1 MARKAGGCARAI
13 ALVGP
18 NGSGKT
24 SLMEALLFAAGAI
37 DRQGAVE
44 AGTAIGDASP
54 EARARHQ
61 SVELNVASFDY
72 MDDHYALIDCPGSVE
87 FQAEADFAVAASDMA
102 LVVTDP
108 DPHKAMLLRPLL
120 AELDRMG
127 VPRALF
133 VNKID
138 QAHGNVGELL
148 DALQPASNLPLVAR
162 QLPILNDDKVTGFVD
177 LALER
182 AFVYRPG
189 KQFERIEIPGEL
201 AQAETDARFHMLE
214 QLSSYDDALLE
225 QLLGDINPEPELVFG
240 DLVKEMRECLIAP
253 VFFGSALNGS
263 GMGRL
268 LKAFRHEAPD
278 PEAAAARLGAEGA
291 SAYVF
296 KTAHAGQAGKLAMA
310 RVLAGKLADG
320 AELTLPD
327 GEKARA
333 SGLFHLVGQT
343 TRKIASAETG
353 EVVAI
358 GKVES
363 AKAGDLLSAD
373 GKARAARRH
382 PAKRPPVY
390 SLAIHPKDRKDDVR
404 LTSSLAKLA
413 EEDPSIEV
421 RHDEETHELLMSGQ
435 GEGHLKT
442 AIERLRRRF
451 GVEVSTSRPRTPY
464 KETIRRGVT
473 QHGRHKKQT
482 GGHGQ
487 FGDVIVEIGPQD
499 RGSGFQFS
507 EKVTGGVVPRQW
519 IPAVGD
525 GIKDACERG
534 PLGFPVVDVKACL
547 VDGSYHSVDSSELAF
562 RTAGRIAM
570 SEGLKA
576 CQPYLLEP
584 IDKVTIYAP
593 NSATSKITSVLSGRR
608 GQILGFDGWDESPG
622 WDRIEGYL
630 PHAERQDLIV
640 ELRSLTQGL
649 ATYEAEFDHMGE
661 VTGRLADDIINSNAR
676 SAA

>member
-1 MARKAGGCARAI
+1 MANAAGGFARTI

-24 SLMEALLFAAGAI
+24 SLMEALLFTAGAI
-37 DRQGAVE
+37 PRQGTVE
-44 AGTAIGDASP
+44 AGATVGDSTP
-54 EARARHQ
+54 EARGRHQ
-61 SVELNVASFDY
+61 SVELNVATFDY
-72 MDDHYALIDCPGSVE
+72 MGERFTLLDCPGSVE
-87 FQAEADFAVAASDMA
+87 FQAESDFAIAAVDMA
-102 LVVTDP
+102 VVVTDP

-120 AELDRMG
+120 AELDRLG
-127 VPRALF
+127 VPRAVF

-148 DALQPASNLPLVAR
+148 DALQPASSVPLVAR
-162 QLPILNDDKVTGFVD
+162 QLPILDDDKVTGFID

-189 KQFERIEIPGEL
+189 QQFEQIDIPEAL
-201 AQAETDARFHMLE
+201 AQAEVDARFHMLE

-225 QLLGDINPEPELVFG
+225 QLLSDVNPERETVFG
-240 DLVKEMRECLIAP
+240 DLVREMRECLIAP
-253 VFFGSALNGS
+253 VFFGSALYDS
-263 GMGRL
+263 GIGRL
-268 LKAFRHEAPD
+268 LKAFRHEAPG
-278 PEAAAARLGAEGA
+278 PEAAAARLGVDGA

-296 KTAHAGQAGKLAMA
+296 KTAHAGQAGRLALA
-310 RVLAGKLADG
+310 RVLGGQIADG
-320 AELTLPD
+320 TELVRPD
-327 GEKARA
+327 GEKTRA
-333 SGLFHLVGQT
+333 SGLFHLLGGA
-343 TRKIASAETG
+343 TRKIADASVG
-353 EVVAI
+353 EVAAI

-363 AKAGDLLSAD
+363 AHPGDLLSAD
-373 GKARAARRH
+373 GKARAASHRPERRQ
-382 PAKRPPVY
+382 PVY
-390 SLAIHPKDRKDDVR
+390 SLAIQPKDRKDDVR

-413 EEDPSIEV
+413 EEDPALGVE
-421 RHDEETHELLMSGQ
+421 HNEETHELLVSGQ

-442 AIERLRRRF
+442 ALDRLKRRF
-451 GVEVSTSRPRTPY
+451 GVEVTTSKPRTPY
-464 KETIRRGVT
+464 KESIKKSVT

-487 FGDVIVEIGPQD
+487 FGDVIVEIGPVD
-499 RGSGFQFS
+499 RGGGVQFS

-525 GIKDACERG
+525 GVRDACERG

-547 VDGSYHSVDSSELAF
+547 IDGSYHAVDSSELAF

-584 IDKVTIYAP
+584 IDKVVVYAP
-593 NSATSKITSVLSGRR
+593 NSATSKITSVISGRR
-608 GQILGFDGWDESPG
+608 GQILGFEGWDEAQG

-649 ATYEAEFDHMGE
+649 ATFEAAYDHMGE
-661 VTGRLADDIINSNAR
+661 VSGRLADEIVNSNSR
-676 SAA
+676 HAA

>member
-1 MARKAGGCARAI
+1 MSKEGGKARAI

-37 DRQGAVE
+37 DRQGTVE
-44 AGTAIGDASP
+44 GGTSVGDGSA

-72 MDDHYALIDCPGSVE
+72 MGDRFALIDCPGSVE
-87 FQAEADFAVAASDMA
+87 FQAETDFALPVVDLAV
-102 LVVTDP
+102 VVTDP
-108 DPHKAMLLRPLL
+108 DPGKAVLLRPVFK
-120 AELDRMG
+120 ELDKLG
-127 VPRALF
+127 VPRAVF

-148 DALQPASNLPLVAR
+148 DALQPASTVPLVAR
-162 QLPILNDDKVTGFVD
+162 QLPILEDDKVTGFVD

-189 KQFERIEIPGEL
+189 KQFEQIDIPADL
-201 AQAETDARFHMLE
+201 AQAEADARFHMLE

-225 QLLGDINPEPELVFG
+225 QLLSDVNPDREMVFG
-240 DLVKEMRECLIAP
+240 DLVKEMREALIAP
-253 VFFGSALNGS
+253 VFFGSAQNGS

-268 LKAFRHEAPD
+268 LKAFRHEAPE
-278 PEAAAARLGAEGA
+278 PEAAAARLGADGA
-291 SAYVF
+291 CAYVF
-296 KTAHAGQAGKLAMA
+296 RTTHAGQAGKLAVA
-310 RVLAGKLADG
+310 RVLAGKVADG
-320 AELTLPD
+320 AELTRPD

-333 SGLFHLVGQT
+333 SGLFSPLGQAT
-343 TRKIASAETG
+343 KKIAEAAVG
-353 EVVAI
+353 EVVDI

-363 AKAGDLLSAD
+363 ARPGDLLSAD
-373 GKARAARRH
+373 GKARTAARL
-382 PAKRPPVY
+382 PARRTPVY
-390 SLAIHPKDRKDDVR
+390 SLAIFPKDRKDDVR

-413 EEDPSIEV
+413 EEDASLEV
-421 RHDEETHELLMSGQ
+421 THNEETHELLLSGQ

-442 AIERLRRRF
+442 AIDRLKRRF
-451 GVEVSTSRPRTPY
+451 GVEVTTSRPKTPY
-464 KETIRRGVT
+464 KETIKKSVT

-487 FGDVIVEIGPQD
+487 FGDVIVEIGPRQ
-499 RGSGFQFS
+499 RGEGFQFS
-507 EKVTGGVVPRQW
+507 ERVTGGVVPRQW
-519 IPAVGD
+519 IPAVED
-525 GIKDACERG
+525 GVKDAMERG
-534 PLGFPVVDVKACL
+534 PLGFPVIDVQACL
-547 VDGSYHSVDSSELAF
+547 IDGSYHTVDSSELAF

-570 SEGLKA
+570 SEGLRV

-584 IDKVTIYAP
+584 IEKVTIFAP
-593 NSATSKITSVLSGRR
+593 NSATSKINSVISGRR
-608 GQILGFDGWDESPG
+608 GQILGYDSWDEADG
-622 WDRIEGYL
+622 WDRIEAYL

-649 ATYEAEFDHMGE
+649 ATFASEFDHMGE
-661 VTGRLADDIINSNAR
+661 VSGRLADEIVQHAKP
-676 SAA
+676 AA

>member
-1 MARKAGGCARAI
+1 MAGTGGVARAI

-24 SLMEALLFAAGAI
+24 SLVESLLFTAGAI
-37 DRQGAVE
+37 DRQGSVD
-44 AGTAIGDASP
+44 AGTTVGDASP
-54 EARARHQ
+54 EARGRHQ
-61 SVELNVASFDY
+61 SVELNVASFQY
-72 MDDHYALIDCPGSVE
+72 MGDSFSLIDCPGSVE
-87 FQAEADFAVAASDMA
+87 FQAESDFPLPAVDLAV
-102 LVVTDP
+102 VVTDP
-108 DPHKAMLLRPLL
+108 DPNKAILLRPLL
-120 AELDRMG
+120 MELERLG
-127 VPRALF
+127 VPHAVF

-162 QLPILNDDKVTGFVD
+162 QLPILDDDKVTGFID

-189 KQFERIEIPGEL
+189 EQFEQIDIPADL
-201 AQAETDARFHMLE
+201 AEAETDARFHMLE

-225 QLLGDINPEPELVFG
+225 QLLSDVNPDRDLVFT

-253 VFFGSALNGS
+253 VFFGSALNGA
-263 GMGRL
+263 GMGRM
-268 LKAFRHEAPD
+268 LKMFRHEAPG
-278 PEAAAARLGAEGA
+278 PEAAAARLGADGA

-296 KTAHAGQAGKLAMA
+296 KTTHAGQAGKLALA
-310 RVLAGKLADG
+310 RVLSGKLADG
-320 AELTLPD
+320 AELSRPD

-333 SGLFHLVGQT
+333 SGLFHLLGST
-343 TRKIASAETG
+343 TRKIAAAETG
-353 EVVAI
+353 DVVAI
-358 GKVES
+358 GKVDS
-363 AKAGDLLSAD
+363 ARAGDLLTAD
-373 GKARAARRH
+373 GKARTARRQ
-382 PAKRPPVY
+382 PARRAPVY
-390 SLAIHPKDRKDDVR
+390 SLAIFPKDRKDDVR
-404 LTSSLAKLA
+404 LSSSLAKLA

-421 RHDEETHELLMSGQ
+421 RNSEETHELLLSGQ

-442 AIERLRRRF
+442 SIDRLKRRF
-451 GVEVSTSRPRTPY
+451 GVEVTTAKPRTPY
-464 KETIRRGVT
+464 KETIKKKIT

-487 FGDVIVEIGPQD
+487 FGDVIVEIGPMD
-499 RGSGFQFS
+499 RGGGFAFT

-525 GIKDACERG
+525 GVKDAMERG
-534 PLGFPVVDVKACL
+534 PLGFPVIDVQACL
-547 VDGSYHSVDSSELAF
+547 IDGSYHTVDSSELAF

-584 IDKVTIYAP
+584 IEKVTIYAP
-593 NSATSKITSVLSGRR
+593 NTATSKITSVMSGRR
-608 GQILGFDGWDESPG
+608 GQILGFDAWDESPG
-622 WDRIEGYL
+622 WDRIEAFL

-649 ATYEAEFDHMGE
+649 ATFEASFDHMGE
-661 VTGRLADDIINSNAR
+661 LTGRLADEIINHGR

>member
-1 MARKAGGCARAI
+1 MANAAGGFARTV

-24 SLMEALLFAAGAI
+24 SLMEALLFTAGAI

-44 AGTAIGDASP
+44 AGTTAGDSSP

-61 SVELNVASFDY
+61 SVELNVATFDY
-72 MDDHYALIDCPGSVE
+72 MGERFTLLDCPGSVE
-87 FQAEADFAVAASDMA
+87 FQAESDFAIAAADMA
-102 LVVTDP
+102 VVVTDP
-108 DPHKAMLLRPLL
+108 DPGKAMLLRPLL
-120 AELDRMG
+120 AELDRLG
-127 VPRALF
+127 LPRALF

-148 DALQPASNLPLVAR
+148 EALQPASSVPLVAR
-162 QLPILNDDKVTGFVD
+162 QLPILDDDKVTGFID

-182 AFVYRPG
+182 AFVYRQG
-189 KQFERIEIPGEL
+189 QQFEQIDIPKDL
-201 AQAETDARFHMLE
+201 AKAEADAHFHMLE

-225 QLLGDINPEPELVFG
+225 QLLGDINPEPQMVFG
-240 DLVKEMRECLIAP
+240 DLVKEMREGLIAP
-253 VFFGSALNGS
+253 VFFGSALNDS

-268 LKAFRHEAPD
+268 LKMFRHEAPT
-278 PEAAAARLGAEGA
+278 PQAAAARLGAEGA
-291 SAYVF
+291 CAYVF
-296 KTAHAGQAGKLAMA
+296 RTAHAGQAGKLALA
-310 RVLAGKLADG
+310 RVLAGKIADG
-320 AELTLPD
+320 AELVRPD

-333 SGLFHLVGQT
+333 SGLFHLVGQA

-358 GKVES
+358 GKVDS
-363 AKAGDLLSAD
+363 AHPGDLLSAD
-373 GKARAARRH
+373 GKARTAIRH
-382 PAKRPPVY
+382 PQQRRPVY
-390 SLAIHPKDRKDDVR
+390 SLAIQPKDRKDDVR
-404 LTSSLAKLA
+404 LSSSLAKLA
-413 EEDPSIEV
+413 EEDHALEI
-421 RHDEETHELLMSGQ
+421 RHEEETHELILSGQ

-442 AIERLRRRF
+442 SLDRLKRRY
-451 GVEVSTSRPRTPY
+451 GVEVTTSRPKTPY
-464 KETIRRGVT
+464 KESIKKAVT

-487 FGDVIVEIGPQD
+487 FGDVIVEIAPVE
-499 RGSGFQFS
+499 RGAGLLFS

-519 IPAVGD
+519 IPAVED
-525 GIKDACERG
+525 GVRDACERG

-547 VDGSYHSVDSSELAF
+547 VDGSYHAVDSSEMAF

-593 NSATSKITSVLSGRR
+593 ATATSKINSVISGRR
-608 GQILGFDGWDESPG
+608 GQILGFEGWDEAPG

-661 VTGRLADDIINSNAR
+661 VSGRLADDIVSSSSHHA
-676 SAA
+676 

>member
-1 MARKAGGCARAI
+1 MARTTGGYARAI

-44 AGTAIGDASP
+44 AGTAVGDASP

-61 SVELNVASFDY
+61 SVELNVASFDF

-87 FQAEADFAVAASDMA
+87 FLAEADFAVAAADMA

-108 DPHKAMLLRPLL
+108 DPNKAMLLRPLL
-120 AELDRMG
+120 TELDRMG

-162 QLPILNDDKVTGFVD
+162 QLPILSDDKVTGFVD

-189 KQFERIEIPGEL
+189 KQFEQIDIPEGL
-201 AQAETDARFHMLE
+201 AQAEADARFHMLE

-225 QLLGDINPEPELVFG
+225 QLLSDVNPEPKMVFG
-240 DLVKEMRECLIAP
+240 DLVEEMRKCLIAP

-268 LKAFRHEAPD
+268 LKAFRHEAPE

-310 RVLAGKLADG
+310 RVLAGKIADG

-333 SGLFHLVGQT
+333 SGLFHMVGSA

-358 GKVES
+358 GKVDT

-373 GKARAARRH
+373 GKARSASRH
-382 PAKRPPVY
+382 PARRPPVY

-413 EEDPSIEV
+413 EEDPSLEV
-421 RHDEETHELLMSGQ
+421 RHEEETHELLLSGQ

-442 AIERLRRRF
+442 AVERLKRRF

-487 FGDVIVEIGPQD
+487 FGDVIVEIGPQE
-499 RGSGFQFS
+499 RGGGFVFS

-534 PLGFPVVDVKACL
+534 PLGFPVVDVKTCL
-547 VDGSYHSVDSSELAF
+547 IDGSYHSVDSSELAF

-584 IDKVTIYAP
+584 IDKVTIFAP
-593 NSATSKITSVLSGRR
+593 SSATSKITSVLSGRR

-649 ATYEAEFDHMGE
+649 ATFEAEFDHMGE
-661 VTGRLADDIINSNAR
+661 VTGRLADEIINSNAR

>member
-1 MARKAGGCARAI
+1 MAGRGGHARAI

-24 SLMEALLFAAGAI
+24 SLMEALLFTAGAT

-44 AGTAIGDASP
+44 AGTAVGDSSP

-61 SVELNVASFDY
+61 SVELNVASFEFMGDRY
-72 MDDHYALIDCPGSVE
+72 TLIDCPGSVE
-87 FQAEADFAVAASDMA
+87 FTPEADFALPAVDLAV
-102 LVVTDP
+102 VVTDP
-108 DPHKAMLLRPLL
+108 DPGKAILLRPLL
-120 AELDRMG
+120 QELERMG
-127 VPRALF
+127 VPRLLF

-148 DALQPASNLPLVAR
+148 DALQPASSVPLVAR
-162 QLPILNDDKVTGFVD
+162 QLPILDDDKVTGFID

-189 KQFERIEIPGEL
+189 QQFEQIDIPAEL

-225 QLLGDINPEPELVFG
+225 QLLSDVNPDREMVFG
-240 DLVKEMRECLIAP
+240 DLVKELQQGLIAP
-253 VFFGSALNGS
+253 VFFGSAINDS

-268 LKAFRHEAPD
+268 LKAFRHEAPG

-291 SAYVF
+291 CAYVF
-296 KTAHAGQAGKLAMA
+296 KTTHAGQAGKLALA

-320 AELTLPD
+320 AELVHAD

-333 SGLFHLVGQT
+333 SGLFQMLGAQT
-343 TRKIASAETG
+343 KKVSGAEAG
-353 EVVAI
+353 DVVAI
-358 GKVES
+358 GKVE
-363 AKAGDLLSAD
+363 AAHAGELLSAD
-373 GKARAARRH
+373 GKAREARRQ
-382 PAKRPPVY
+382 PARRPPVY
-390 SLAIHPKDRKDDVR
+390 WQAIHPKDRKDDVR
-404 LTSSLAKLA
+404 LSSSLAKLV
-413 EEDPSIEV
+413 EEDPSLEV
-421 RHDEETHELLMSGQ
+421 LHSEETHELLLGGQ

-442 AIERLRRRF
+442 SLERLKRRF
-451 GVEVSTSRPRTPY
+451 GVEVTTSRPRTPY
-464 KETIRRGVT
+464 KESIKKAVT

-487 FGDVIVEIGPQD
+487 FGDVIVEIGPLA
-499 RGSGFQFS
+499 RGSGVEFT

-525 GIKDACERG
+525 GVKDACERG

-547 VDGSYHSVDSSELAF
+547 IDGSYHAVDSSELAF

-584 IDKVTIYAP
+584 IEKVTIYAP
-593 NSATSKITSVLSGRR
+593 NSATSKITSVVSGRR
-608 GQILGFDGWDESPG
+608 GQILGFDAWDDSPG
-622 WDRIEGYL
+622 WDRIEAYL
-630 PHAERQDLIV
+630 PHSERQDLIV

-649 ATYEAEFDHMGE
+649 ATFEGAFDHMGE
-661 VTGRLADDIINSNAR
+661 VTGRLAEEIINQAKP
-676 SAA
+676 AA

>member
-1 MARKAGGCARAI
+1 MAGTGGVARAI

-24 SLMEALLFAAGAI
+24 SLVESLLFTAGAI
-37 DRQGAVE
+37 DRQGSVD
-44 AGTAIGDASP
+44 AGTTVGDASP
-54 EARARHQ
+54 EARGRHQ
-61 SVELNVASFDY
+61 SVELNVASFQY
-72 MDDHYALIDCPGSVE
+72 MGDSFSLIDCPGSVE
-87 FQAEADFAVAASDMA
+87 FQAESDFPLPAVDLAV
-102 LVVTDP
+102 VVTDP
-108 DPHKAMLLRPLL
+108 DPNKAILLRPLL
-120 AELDRMG
+120 MELERLG
-127 VPRALF
+127 VPHAVF

-162 QLPILNDDKVTGFVD
+162 QLPILDDDKVTGFID

-189 KQFERIEIPGEL
+189 EQFEQIDIPADL
-201 AQAETDARFHMLE
+201 AEAETDARFHMLE

-225 QLLGDINPEPELVFG
+225 QLLSDVNPDRDLVFT

-253 VFFGSALNGS
+253 VFFGSALNGA
-263 GMGRL
+263 GMGRM
-268 LKAFRHEAPD
+268 LKMFRHEAPG
-278 PEAAAARLGAEGA
+278 PEAAAARLGADGA

-296 KTAHAGQAGKLAMA
+296 KTTHAGQAGKLALA
-310 RVLAGKLADG
+310 RVLSGKLADG
-320 AELTLPD
+320 AELSRPD

-333 SGLFHLVGQT
+333 SGLFHLLGST
-343 TRKIASAETG
+343 TRKIAAAETG
-353 EVVAI
+353 DVVAI
-358 GKVES
+358 GKVDS
-363 AKAGDLLSAD
+363 ARAGDLLTAD
-373 GKARAARRH
+373 GKARTARRQ
-382 PAKRPPVY
+382 PARRAPVY
-390 SLAIHPKDRKDDVR
+390 SLAIFPKDRKDDVR
-404 LTSSLAKLA
+404 LSSSLAKLA

-421 RHDEETHELLMSGQ
+421 RNSEETHELLLSGQ

-442 AIERLRRRF
+442 SIDRLKRRF
-451 GVEVSTSRPRTPY
+451 GVEVTTAKPRTPY
-464 KETIRRGVT
+464 KETIKKKIT

-487 FGDVIVEIGPQD
+487 FGDVIVEIGPMD
-499 RGSGFQFS
+499 RGGGFAFT

-525 GIKDACERG
+525 GVKDAMERG
-534 PLGFPVVDVKACL
+534 PLGFPVIDVQACL
-547 VDGSYHSVDSSELAF
+547 IDGSYHTVDSSELAF

-584 IDKVTIYAP
+584 IEKVTIYAP
-593 NSATSKITSVLSGRR
+593 NTATSKITSVMSGRR
-608 GQILGFDGWDESPG
+608 GQILGFDAWDESPG
-622 WDRIEGYL
+622 WDKIEAYL

-649 ATYEAEFDHMGE
+649 ATFEASFDHMGE
-661 VTGRLADDIINSNAR
+661 LTGRLADEIINHGR

>member
-1 MARKAGGCARAI
+1 MANAAGGFARTV

-24 SLMEALLFAAGAI
+24 SLMEALLFTAGAI

-44 AGTAIGDASP
+44 AGTTAGDSSP

-61 SVELNVASFDY
+61 SVELNVATFDY
-72 MDDHYALIDCPGSVE
+72 MGERFTLLDCPGSVE
-87 FQAEADFAVAASDMA
+87 FQAESDFAIAAADMA
-102 LVVTDP
+102 VVVTDP
-108 DPHKAMLLRPLL
+108 DPGKAMLLRPLL
-120 AELDRMG
+120 AELDRLG
-127 VPRALF
+127 LPRALF

-148 DALQPASNLPLVAR
+148 EALQPASSVPLVAR
-162 QLPILNDDKVTGFVD
+162 QLPILDDDKVTGFID

-182 AFVYRPG
+182 AFVYRQG
-189 KQFERIEIPGEL
+189 QQFEQIDIPKDL
-201 AQAETDARFHMLE
+201 AKAEADAHFHMLE

-225 QLLGDINPEPELVFG
+225 QLLGDINPEPQMVFG
-240 DLVKEMRECLIAP
+240 DLVKEMREGLIAP
-253 VFFGSALNGS
+253 VFFGSALNDS

-268 LKAFRHEAPD
+268 LKMFRHEAPT
-278 PEAAAARLGAEGA
+278 PQAAAARLGAEGA
-291 SAYVF
+291 CAYVF
-296 KTAHAGQAGKLAMA
+296 RTAHAGQAGKLALA
-310 RVLAGKLADG
+310 RVLAGKIADG
-320 AELTLPD
+320 AELVRPD

-333 SGLFHLVGQT
+333 SGLFHMVGQA

-358 GKVES
+358 GKVDS
-363 AKAGDLLSAD
+363 AHPGDLLSAD
-373 GKARAARRH
+373 GKARTAIRH
-382 PAKRPPVY
+382 PQQRRPVY
-390 SLAIHPKDRKDDVR
+390 SLAIQPKDRKDDVR
-404 LTSSLAKLA
+404 LSSSLAKLA
-413 EEDPSIEV
+413 EEDHALEI
-421 RHDEETHELLMSGQ
+421 RHEEETHELILSGQ

-442 AIERLRRRF
+442 SLDRLKRRY
-451 GVEVSTSRPRTPY
+451 GVEVTTSRPKTPY
-464 KETIRRGVT
+464 KESIKKAVT

-487 FGDVIVEIGPQD
+487 FGDVIVEIAPVE
-499 RGSGFQFS
+499 RGAGLLFS

-519 IPAVGD
+519 IPAVED
-525 GIKDACERG
+525 GVRDACERG

-547 VDGSYHSVDSSELAF
+547 VDGSYHAVDSSEMAF

-593 NSATSKITSVLSGRR
+593 ATATSKINSVISGRR
-608 GQILGFDGWDESPG
+608 GQILGFEGWDEAPG

-661 VTGRLADDIINSNAR
+661 VSGRLADDIVSSSSHHA
-676 SAA
+676 

>member
-1 MARKAGGCARAI
+1 MANAAGGFARTV

-24 SLMEALLFAAGAI
+24 SLMEALLFTAGAI

-44 AGTAIGDASP
+44 AGTTAGDSSP

-61 SVELNVASFDY
+61 SVELNVATFDY
-72 MDDHYALIDCPGSVE
+72 MGERFTLLDCPGSVE
-87 FQAEADFAVAASDMA
+87 FQAESDFAIAAADMA
-102 LVVTDP
+102 VVVTDP
-108 DPHKAMLLRPLL
+108 DPGKAMLLRPLL
-120 AELDRMG
+120 AELDRLG
-127 VPRALF
+127 LPRALF

-148 DALQPASNLPLVAR
+148 EALQPASSVPLVAR
-162 QLPILNDDKVTGFVD
+162 QLPILDDDKVTGFID

-182 AFVYRPG
+182 AFVYRQG
-189 KQFERIEIPGEL
+189 QQFEQIDIPKDL
-201 AQAETDARFHMLE
+201 AKAEADAHFHMLE

-225 QLLGDINPEPELVFG
+225 QLLGDINPEPQMVFG
-240 DLVKEMRECLIAP
+240 DLVKEMREGLIAP
-253 VFFGSALNGS
+253 VFFGSALNDS

-268 LKAFRHEAPD
+268 LKMFRHEAPT
-278 PEAAAARLGAEGA
+278 PQAAAARLGAEGA
-291 SAYVF
+291 CAYVF
-296 KTAHAGQAGKLAMA
+296 RTAHAGQAGKLALA
-310 RVLAGKLADG
+310 RVLAGKIADG
-320 AELTLPD
+320 AELVRPD

-333 SGLFHLVGQT
+333 SGLFHMVGQA

-358 GKVES
+358 GKVDS
-363 AKAGDLLSAD
+363 AHPGDLLSAD
-373 GKARAARRH
+373 GKARTAIRH
-382 PAKRPPVY
+382 PPQRRPVY
-390 SLAIHPKDRKDDVR
+390 SLAIQPKDRKDDVR
-404 LTSSLAKLA
+404 LSSSLAKLA
-413 EEDPSIEV
+413 EEDHALEI
-421 RHDEETHELLMSGQ
+421 RHEEETHELILSGQ

-442 AIERLRRRF
+442 SLDRLKRRY
-451 GVEVSTSRPRTPY
+451 GVEVTTSRPKTPY
-464 KETIRRGVT
+464 KESIKKAVT

-487 FGDVIVEIGPQD
+487 FGDVIVEIAPVE
-499 RGSGFQFS
+499 RGAGLLFS

-519 IPAVGD
+519 IPAVED
-525 GIKDACERG
+525 GVRDACERG

-547 VDGSYHSVDSSELAF
+547 VDGSYHAVDSSEMAF

-593 NSATSKITSVLSGRR
+593 ATATSKINSVISGRR
-608 GQILGFDGWDESPG
+608 GQILGFEGWDEAPG

-661 VTGRLADDIINSNAR
+661 VSGRLADDIVSSSSHHA
-676 SAA
+676 

>member
-1 MARKAGGCARAI
+1 MANAPGGFARTI

-18 NGSGKT
+18 NSSGKT
-24 SLMEALLFAAGAI
+24 SLMEALLFTAGAI
-37 DRQGAVE
+37 DRQGSVE
-44 AGTAIGDASP
+44 QGSTVGDSTP
-54 EARARHQ
+54 EARGRHQ
-61 SVELNVASFDY
+61 SVELNVATFDY
-72 MDDHYALIDCPGSVE
+72 MGERFTLLDCPGSVE
-87 FQAEADFAVAASDMA
+87 FQAESDFAVGVADMA
-102 LVVTDP
+102 VVVTDP
-108 DPHKAMLLRPLL
+108 DPNKAMLLRPLL
-120 AELDRMG
+120 AELDRLG
-127 VPRALF
+127 VPRAIF

-138 QAHGNVGELL
+138 LAHGNVGELL

-162 QLPILNDDKVTGFVD
+162 QLPILQDDKVTGFID

-182 AFVYRPG
+182 AFVYRAG
-189 KQFERIEIPGEL
+189 QQFEQIEIPADL
-201 AQAETDARFHMLE
+201 AQAEADAHFHMLE

-225 QLLGDINPEPELVFG
+225 QLLSDINPEPGMVFG
-240 DLVKEMRECLIAP
+240 DLVKEMRDCLIAP
-253 VFFGSALNGS
+253 VFFGSALHDS

-268 LKAFRHEAPD
+268 LKAFRHEAPG

-296 KTAHAGQAGKLAMA
+296 RTAHAGQAGRLALA
-310 RVLAGKLADG
+310 RVLSGRIADG
-320 AELTLPD
+320 AELVRPD
-327 GEKARA
+327 GEKSRA
-333 SGLFHLVGQT
+333 SGLFHMVGT
-343 TRKIASAETG
+343 TTKKIAAAETG

-358 GKVES
+358 GKVET
-363 AKAGDLLSAD
+363 AHQGDLLSAD
-373 GKARAARRH
+373 GKTRTAKVHPERRT
-382 PAKRPPVY
+382 PVY
-390 SLAIHPKDRKDDVR
+390 SLAIQPRDRKDDVR

-413 EEDPSIEV
+413 EEDHALEI
-421 RHDEETHELLMSGQ
+421 RHDEETHELLLSGQ

-442 AIERLRRRF
+442 ALERLKRRF
-451 GVEVSTSRPRTPY
+451 GVEVTTSKPKTPY
-464 KETIRRGVT
+464 KESIKKSVT

-487 FGDVIVEIGPQD
+487 FGDVIVEIMPVE
-499 RGSGFQFS
+499 RGTGVQFS

-525 GIKDACERG
+525 GVRDACERG

-547 VDGSYHSVDSSELAF
+547 IDGSYHAVDSSELAF

-584 IDKVTIYAP
+584 IDKVVVYAP
-593 NSATSKITSVLSGRR
+593 STATSKINSVISGRR
-608 GQILGFDGWDESPG
+608 GQILGFEGWEESPG

-661 VTGRLADDIINSNAR
+661 VSGRLAEEIVNGAGHH
-676 SAA
+676 A

>member
-1 MARKAGGCARAI
+1 MTDTRGGGARAI

-24 SLMEALLFAAGAI
+24 SLMEALLFTAGAV

-44 AGTAIGDASP
+44 AGTAVGDSTP

-72 MDDHYALIDCPGSVE
+72 LGDRLSLIDCPGSVE
-87 FQAEADFAVAASDMA
+87 FHADSDFALPAVDLAV
-102 LVVTDP
+102 VVTDP
-108 DPHKAMLLRPLL
+108 DPGKAILLRPLFV
-120 AELDRMG
+120 ELDRLG
-127 VPRALF
+127 VPRMVF

-148 DALQPASNLPLVAR
+148 DALQPASSVPLVAR
-162 QLPILNDDKVTGFVD
+162 QLPILDDDKVTGFID

-182 AFVYRPG
+182 AFVYRQG
-189 KQFERIEIPGEL
+189 QQFEQIDIPKDL
-201 AQAETDARFHMLE
+201 AKAEADAHFHMLE

-225 QLLGDINPEPELVFG
+225 QLLGDINPEPQMVFG
-240 DLVKEMRECLIAP
+240 DLVKEMREGLIAP
-253 VFFGSALNGS
+253 VFFGSALNDS

-268 LKAFRHEAPD
+268 LKMFRHEAPT
-278 PEAAAARLGAEGA
+278 PQAAAARLGAEGA
-291 SAYVF
+291 CAYVF
-296 KTAHAGQAGKLAMA
+296 RTAHAGQAGKLALA
-310 RVLAGKLADG
+310 RVLAGKIADG
-320 AELTLPD
+320 AELVRPD

-333 SGLFHLVGQT
+333 SGLFHMVGQA

-358 GKVES
+358 GKVDS
-363 AKAGDLLSAD
+363 AHPGDLLSAD
-373 GKARAARRH
+373 GKARTAIRH
-382 PAKRPPVY
+382 PPQRRPVY
-390 SLAIHPKDRKDDVR
+390 SLAIQPKDRKDDVR
-404 LTSSLAKLA
+404 LSSSLAKLA
-413 EEDPSIEV
+413 EEDHALEI
-421 RHDEETHELLMSGQ
+421 RHEEETHELILSGQ

-442 AIERLRRRF
+442 SLDRLKRRY
-451 GVEVSTSRPRTPY
+451 GVEVTTSRPKTPY
-464 KETIRRGVT
+464 KESIKKAVT

-487 FGDVIVEIGPQD
+487 FGDVIVEIAPVE
-499 RGSGFQFS
+499 RGAGLLFS

-519 IPAVGD
+519 IPAVED
-525 GIKDACERG
+525 GVRDACERG

-547 VDGSYHSVDSSELAF
+547 VDGSYHAVDSSEMAF

-593 NSATSKITSVLSGRR
+593 ATATSKINSVISGRR
-608 GQILGFDGWDESPG
+608 GQILGFEGWDEAPG

-661 VTGRLADDIINSNAR
+661 VSGRLADDIVSSSSHHA
-676 SAA
+676 

>member
-1 MARKAGGCARAI
+1 MAGTGGVARAI

-24 SLMEALLFAAGAI
+24 SLVESLLFTAGAI
-37 DRQGAVE
+37 DRQGSVD
-44 AGTAIGDASP
+44 AGTTVGDASP
-54 EARARHQ
+54 EARGRHQ
-61 SVELNVASFDY
+61 SVELNVASFQY
-72 MDDHYALIDCPGSVE
+72 MGDSFSLIDCPGSVE
-87 FQAEADFAVAASDMA
+87 FQAESDFPLPAVDLAV
-102 LVVTDP
+102 VVTDP
-108 DPHKAMLLRPLL
+108 DPNKAILLRPLL
-120 AELDRMG
+120 MELERLG
-127 VPRALF
+127 VPHAVF

-162 QLPILNDDKVTGFVD
+162 QLPILDDDKVTGFID

-189 KQFERIEIPGEL
+189 EQFEQIDIPADL
-201 AQAETDARFHMLE
+201 AEAETDARFHMLE

-225 QLLGDINPEPELVFG
+225 QLLSDVNPDRDLVFT
-240 DLVKEMRECLIAP
+240 DLVKEMRECLIVP
-253 VFFGSALNGS
+253 VFFGSALNGA
-263 GMGRL
+263 GMGRM
-268 LKAFRHEAPD
+268 LKMFRHEAPG
-278 PEAAAARLGAEGA
+278 PEAAAARLGADGA

-296 KTAHAGQAGKLAMA
+296 KTTHAGQAGKLALA
-310 RVLAGKLADG
+310 RVLSGKLADG
-320 AELTLPD
+320 AELSRPD

-333 SGLFHLVGQT
+333 SGLFHLLGST
-343 TRKIASAETG
+343 TRKIAAAETG
-353 EVVAI
+353 DVVAI
-358 GKVES
+358 GKVDS
-363 AKAGDLLSAD
+363 ARAGDLLTAD
-373 GKARAARRH
+373 GKARTARRQ
-382 PAKRPPVY
+382 PARRAPVY
-390 SLAIHPKDRKDDVR
+390 SLAIFPKDRKDDVR
-404 LTSSLAKLA
+404 LSSSLAKLA

-421 RHDEETHELLMSGQ
+421 RNSEETHELLLSGQ

-442 AIERLRRRF
+442 SIDRLKRRF
-451 GVEVSTSRPRTPY
+451 GVEVTTAKPRTPY
-464 KETIRRGVT
+464 KETIKKKIT

-487 FGDVIVEIGPQD
+487 FGDVIVEIGPMD
-499 RGSGFQFS
+499 RGGGFAFT

-525 GIKDACERG
+525 GVKDAMERG
-534 PLGFPVVDVKACL
+534 PLGFPVIDVQACL
-547 VDGSYHSVDSSELAF
+547 IDGSYHTVDSSELAF

-584 IDKVTIYAP
+584 IEKVTIYAP
-593 NSATSKITSVLSGRR
+593 NTATSKITSVMSGRR
-608 GQILGFDGWDESPG
+608 GQILGFDAWDESPG
-622 WDRIEGYL
+622 WDKIEAYL

-649 ATYEAEFDHMGE
+649 ATFEASFDHMGE
-661 VTGRLADDIINSNAR
+661 LTGRLADEIINHGR
-676 SAA
+676 PAA